1 MIRDSHNVIPI
12 SMALLMHVVLFG
24 SLIFAID
31 FTDRPR
37 PVVPLAIKGT
47 LVTDNAVV
55 IPPKVEEEVVPP
67 KPDTSEQDR
76 IKAEQEK
83 RREDARLEQER
94 LSRIKQQE
102 EEARKK
108 AEAEA
113 EAKAKAEA
121 ERKRIADAEKRR
133 QADEAEKE
141 RKRLEAERAREA
153 EIERQRLENERLR
166 AEAEAARQAEIAAES
181 NRLDAMAASA
191 EAAYIFAIQQKI
203 SRSWARPPT
212 AVAGIECIV
221 NIRQLPGGE
230 VVSVSIG
237 ACNADAT
244 VQDSIKRAVFK
255 ASPLPAPADPSV
267 FDRNLR
273 VEFRPTD

>member
-1 MIRDSHNVIPI
+1 VIRDSHNVIPVTL
-12 SMALLMHVVLFG
+12 ALLLHVVLFG

-31 FTDRPR
+31 FTDRAR

-55 IPPKVEEEVVPP
+55 IPPKVEEVVPP
-67 KPDTSEQDR
+67 EPDTSEQDR
-76 IKAEQEK
+76 IRAEQEK

-94 LSRIKQQE
+94 LSRIRQRE

-108 AEAEA
+108 VEAEA
-113 EAKAKAEA
+113 AA
-121 ERKRIADAEKRR
+121 ERKRIDDAEKRR

-141 RKRLEAERAREA
+141 RKRVEAERAREA

-166 AEAEAARQAEIAAES
+166 AEAEAARRAEIDAES
-181 NRLDAMAASA
+181 NRLDAMAANA

-203 SRSWARPPT
+203 SRNWARPPT

-244 VQDSIKRAVFK
+244 VQDSIRRAVHK
-255 ASPLPAPADPSV
+255 ASPLPAPGDPSV

-273 VEFRPTD
+273 LEFRPTD

>member
-1 MIRDSHNVIPI
+1 
-12 SMALLMHVVLFG
+12 MALLMHVVLFG

-55 IPPKVEEEVVPP
+55 IPPKVEEQVVPP

-113 EAKAKAEA
+113 QAEA